1 MNVVL
6 EVRWI
11 VDTRFL
17 DCMMMVVPLMLVI
30 RPSREGV
37 SPGRLPG
44 FVSGELAFPSHP
56 ETFLPHPD
64 CSALVECAAAPGE
77 EPWFAAEAAG
87 RTKLPPMSAT
97 RARAIRMA
105 SRINLL

>member
-1 MNVVL
+1 MKGVL
-6 EVRWI
+6 KVRWI

-17 DCMMMVVPLMLVI
+17 DCTMMVVPLMFVI

-37 SPGRLPG
+37 SPGRAPG
-44 FVSGELAFPSHP
+44 FVSGEDAFPSHP
-56 ETFLPHPD
+56 GTFLSHPD
-64 CSALVECAAAPGE
+64 CSALVECAAAPRV

-97 RARAIRMA
+97 RARAIRPA
-105 SRINLL
+105 SRTNLL